1 LPPADLEAIICRTIE
16 NGMWQRDRA
25 MPEEAWNRLE
35 DIVMIAGLL
44 REQGALERDI
54 RHPVASHLTLLRH
67 LPLPS

>member
-1 LPPADLEAIICRTIE
+1 
-16 NGMWQRDRA
+16 MWQRDRA

-44 REQGALERDI
+44 SEQGALERDI